1 MFDFLGEYEA
11 TVDAKGR
18 FLLPAALR
26 KSFPQGEP
34 MVVNRGQEKCLNLY
48 PKRRWDYVKEK
59 LKKLDDSDKLARMY
73 KTLFF
78 AGATLLELDTAG
90 RLLIPASLRKS
101 VGIEKDI
108 TISPDIDKVKIWN
121 TNSYI
126 EIFEKDSLDFASVSQ
141 QISEKYN
148 LRFDD

>member
-26 KSFPQGEP
+26 NSFPQGEP
-34 MVVNRGQEKCLNLY
+34 MVVKRGQQKCLNLY

-59 LKKLDDSDKLARMY
+59 LKKLDDSDKIARMY

-78 AGATLLELDTAG
+78 AGAALLELDSAG
-90 RLLIPASLRKS
+90 RLLIPASLKKFAN
-101 VGIEKDI
+101 IEKDI

-121 TNSYI
+121 TSSYT

-141 QISEKYN
+141 QVSEKYN